1 MFNLKFSFLIL
12 LLLFGI
18 SINAQNKNEKI
29 IEFAGDLQKGKS
41 YSAEIEFIENFA
53 EWKTVKPLILPYHHA
68 GRIEWSNL
76 KDFVMLQNPKDKQR
90 NRLAFKIIAKK
101 VYQAERNRWNTI
113 YQAKILYLVPIKP
126 C

>member
-12 LLLFGI
+12 ILLFGI
-18 SINAQNKNEKI
+18 SVNAQNKNEKI

-41 YSAEIEFIENFA
+41 YSAEITFDGKLN
-53 EWKTVKPLILPYHHA
+53 EWQTVKRLNLPHHHA

-90 NRLAFKIIAKK
+90 NRLAFKIIFKRI
-101 VYQAERNRWNTI
+101 YQAERNRWNTI
-113 YQAKILYLVPIKP
+113 YQAKILYLIPIKP